1 MKLRIRLVLTFT
13 ALILFVIAALG
24 SVLIRQTRVSL
35 NAEIDRQLLSVFDRR
50 PNIGGLGGS
59 DGTRSFAV
67 LVYDRSGK
75 QVAARPSGFAEDPDP
90 LPDLSTLADQIRQDD
105 GRPVIVESVD
115 GTLRYR
121 VIWSVDNRSETVQ
134 ILAFPLT
141 AADNAVDALLR
152 TLFVTGAGV
161 AAFGAFATWLAV
173 RQSLSPVDEMVVTAT
188 AVSQG
193 DLTQRMPEDAGS
205 PELDRLGEA
214 FNDMLDQIEASF
226 DAERNVQDGLKRFVA
241 DASHELRTPLAAVQG
256 YAELYRKGALA
267 EPDALDNAMSRITR
281 ESERM
286 QRLVED
292 LLLLARL
299 DEASP
304 PRNQIVDLASV
315 ARAAVT
321 DALAIEPGRQVLF
334 SGPDEAF
341 VVGDDQRLAQVVSNL
356 VTNARTHTPASSP
369 IEVHVE
375 VNDGEVRLDVIDNGP
390 GISKEHLDRVFDR
403 FYRVDNSRARTSG
416 GAGLGL
422 AIVQAIV
429 HNHGGTV
436 SAGNEPGRGARFT
449 VKLHA
454 AKKPVHLERARV

>member
-214 FNDMLDQIEASF
+214 FN
-226 DAERNVQDGLKRFVA
+226 
-241 DASHELRTPLAAVQG
+241 
-256 YAELYRKGALA
+256 
-267 EPDALDNAMSRITR
+267 
-281 ESERM
+281 
-286 QRLVED
+286 
-292 LLLLARL
+292 
-299 DEASP
+299 
-304 PRNQIVDLASV
+304 
-315 ARAAVT
+315 
-321 DALAIEPGRQVLF
+321 
-334 SGPDEAF
+334 
-341 VVGDDQRLAQVVSNL
+341 
-356 VTNARTHTPASSP
+356 
-369 IEVHVE
+369 
-375 VNDGEVRLDVIDNGP
+375 
-390 GISKEHLDRVFDR
+390 
-403 FYRVDNSRARTSG
+403 
-416 GAGLGL
+416 
-422 AIVQAIV
+422 
-429 HNHGGTV
+429 
-436 SAGNEPGRGARFT
+436 
-449 VKLHA
+449 
-454 AKKPVHLERARV
+454 

>member
-454 AKKPVHLERARV
+454 AKKPVHLERASV

>member
-59 DGTRSFAV
+59 DSTRSFAV
-67 LVYDRSGK
+67 LVYDRGGK
-75 QVAARPSGFAEDPDP
+75 QVAALPSGFAEDPDP

-304 PRNQIVDLASV
+304 PRNQVVNLAGV

-334 SGPDEAF
+334 SGPDEAL

-369 IEVHVE
+369 IEVNVE
-375 VNDGEVRLDVIDNGP
+375 VNDSEVRLDVIDNGP

-454 AKKPVHLERARV
+454 AKKPVHLASARV